1 MRSTA
6 RDLVGCHDPAR
17 RHRARRG
24 LAQLVRARTCARDDN
39 CAARF
44 PRLMFVIDAALQ
56 GRGIALVWLFAA
68 SRMLTDGQ
76 LVRASRE
83 SVTSTNGFHAVW
95 RKSRDNDGINRR
107 IATLLAQESA
117 AGGRA

>member
-1 MRSTA
+1 
-6 RDLVGCHDPAR
+6 
-17 RHRARRG
+17 
-24 LAQLVRARTCARDDN
+24 
-39 CAARF
+39 
-44 PRLMFVIDAALQ
+44 MFVIDAALQ